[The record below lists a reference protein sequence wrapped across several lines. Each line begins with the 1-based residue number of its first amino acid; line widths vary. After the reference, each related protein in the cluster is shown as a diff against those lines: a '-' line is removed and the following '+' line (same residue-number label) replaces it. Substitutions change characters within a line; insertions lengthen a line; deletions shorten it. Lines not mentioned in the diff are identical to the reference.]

1 MFKLKNIL
9 WMGALA
15 LSVISCD
22 DFLETAPSD
31 LLSSNSFYQ
40 TAAQSEQGVIG
51 VYGDLD
57 QISYYVYL
65 HMSECRSDNAWVEPR
80 PNGLREYAEIGTFR
94 AGEDLGM
101 FNNAWNLLYKVIYD
115 ANVAM
120 TKIEGCDFG
129 DKTSIKEQFLGEMLF
144 MRGWCYFELARLWG
158 NVPLIVT
165 PVSPSEVKGIGQSTP
180 REIIE
185 TVVIPDLTEA
195 KNKLPYKEQMVSAS
209 GSSISSEGRAD
220 KMAAEAM
227 LARVYM
233 TLAGSPYN
241 DSNAKSLAKTQLENI
256 LNYSVA
262 NGDKYWAPTLDEWRK
277 QWMPS
282 TDYYNK
288 YSIFAI
294 QHRTNENRNYLI
306 FNFSPGLP
314 PSYTSRR
321 IFGNSIW
328 VEKTLEYEFERT
340 FSNGKKDG
348 RGIGFTILEGYEEE
362 PNYPAYTNDRENVIL
377 EDGTTVEVYTKTMFY
392 KYLPSKPKLAELGM
406 SFDES
411 SMAGDY
417 DWPVNFPI
425 LRLEDMML
433 LYAELLADEGNV
445 VEAMYYVNKIRE
457 RAGCDLETAS
467 TSADALRLIKRE
479 RRVELAGEGIRWFD
493 LVRYGEWQSA
503 ITRMFD
509 NYNNPDGTDK
519 SELKNGRYLYP
530 IPLDQMNAVPGLY
543 SQNEGY

>member
-57 QISYYVYL
+57 QISNYVYL

-417 DWPVNFPI
+417 DWPLNFPI

-457 RAGCDLETAS
+457 RAGCDPETAS

-530 IPLDQMNAVPGLY
+530 IPLDQMNAVPGLH

>member
-1 MFKLKNIL
+1 MLICNRKIIFDHFCYRYFSACMFQNTSFVFINTK
-9 WMGALA
+9 
-15 LSVISCD
+15 SCSKIW
-22 DFLETAPSD
+22 L
-31 LLSSNSFYQ
+31 
-40 TAAQSEQGVIG
+40 
-51 VYGDLD
+51 
-57 QISYYVYL
+57 
-65 HMSECRSDNAWVEPR
+65 C
-80 PNGLREYAEIGTFR
+80 LR
-94 AGEDLGM
+94 
-101 FNNAWNLLYKVIYD
+101 NLLYKVIYD

-457 RAGCDLETAS
+457 RAGCDPETAS

>member
-57 QISYYVYL
+57 QISNYVYL

-362 PNYPAYTNDRENVIL
+362 PNYPAYTNDRENVI

>member
-129 DKTSIKEQFLGEMLF
+129 DKTSIKEQFLGEMLL

>member
-57 QISYYVYL
+57 QISNYVYL

-348 RGIGFTILEGYEEE
+348 LGIGFTILEGYEEE

>member
-1 MFKLKNIL
+1 M
-9 WMGALA
+9 
-15 LSVISCD
+15 
-22 DFLETAPSD
+22 
-31 LLSSNSFYQ
+31 
-40 TAAQSEQGVIG
+40 
-51 VYGDLD
+51 
-57 QISYYVYL
+57 
-65 HMSECRSDNAWVEPR
+65 
-80 PNGLREYAEIGTFR
+80 
-94 AGEDLGM
+94 
-101 FNNAWNLLYKVIYD
+101 
-115 ANVAM
+115 
-120 TKIEGCDFG
+120 
-129 DKTSIKEQFLGEMLF
+129 
-144 MRGWCYFELARLWG
+144 
-158 NVPLIVT
+158 
-165 PVSPSEVKGIGQSTP
+165 
-180 REIIE
+180 
-185 TVVIPDLTEA
+185 
-195 KNKLPYKEQMVSAS
+195 
-209 GSSISSEGRAD
+209 
-220 KMAAEAM
+220 
-227 LARVYM
+227 
-233 TLAGSPYN
+233 
-241 DSNAKSLAKTQLENI
+241 
-256 LNYSVA
+256 
-262 NGDKYWAPTLDEWRK
+262 
-277 QWMPS
+277 
-282 TDYYNK
+282 
-288 YSIFAI
+288 
-294 QHRTNENRNYLI
+294 
-306 FNFSPGLP
+306 
-314 PSYTSRR
+314 
-321 IFGNSIW
+321 
-328 VEKTLEYEFERT
+328 EKTLEYEFERT

-457 RAGCDLETAS
+457 RAGCDPETAS